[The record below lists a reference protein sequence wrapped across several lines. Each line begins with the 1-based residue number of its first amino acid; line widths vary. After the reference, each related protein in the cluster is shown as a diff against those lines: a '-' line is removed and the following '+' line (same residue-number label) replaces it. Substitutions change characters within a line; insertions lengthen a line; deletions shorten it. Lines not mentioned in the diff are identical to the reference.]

1 MAYHL
6 RRKDASVQAGVQ
18 RIALSQVNAAI
29 EEIDDPALGP
39 HETVHQVRKRCK
51 KLRGLI
57 RLVRSVFPAYEGE
70 NAAFRDAARTLSF
83 VRDAEAKA
91 ETYDLVAAAFAGRI
105 DRANYGSIRWRLT
118 VRKNALAND
127 QSLNGR
133 LAAFREEMMAA
144 RSRIGHW
151 VVEADGFDAIG
162 GGLAKSYKRAR
173 KALSAVE
180 REPTAENVH
189 EWRKRAKYHWYHLRL
204 LRGIWPEVLVPQR
217 DAADALGDLLG
228 DHHDLAVLQETLARE
243 PEAFGGAERTR
254 AFSELARERQA
265 ELLADAIPL
274 GHRLF
279 AEKPKA
285 LRKRLETYWGE
296 WKAPSGAAALAA

>member
-57 RLVRSVFPAYEGE
+57 RLVRSVFPAYEDE

-91 ETYDLVAAAFAGRI
+91 ETYDLVTAAFAGRI

-133 LAAFREEMMAA
+133 LLGAGEEASDHRFGL
-144 RSRIGHW
+144 RSGQG
-151 VVEADGFDAIG
+151 DGVDVLQRRRQVC
-162 GGLAKSYKRAR
+162 GLRS
-173 KALSAVE
+173 AL
-180 REPTAENVH
+180 H
-189 EWRKRAKYHWYHLRL
+189 
-204 LRGIWPEVLVPQR
+204 
-217 DAADALGDLLG
+217 LGDESP
-228 DHHDLAVLQETLARE
+228 DEV
-243 PEAFGGAERTR
+243 PV
-254 AFSELARERQA
+254 
-265 ELLADAIPL
+265 
-274 GHRLF
+274 HRL
-279 AEKPKA
+279 
-285 LRKRLETYWGE
+285 
-296 WKAPSGAAALAA
+296 